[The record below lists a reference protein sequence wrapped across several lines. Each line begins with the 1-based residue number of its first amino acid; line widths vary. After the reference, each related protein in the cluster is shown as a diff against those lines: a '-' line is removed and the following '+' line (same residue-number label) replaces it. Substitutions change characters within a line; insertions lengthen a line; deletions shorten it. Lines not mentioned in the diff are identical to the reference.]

1 MRKIGSILLHG
12 FVSRPSMILINTIGM
27 LFCVYCFTSIVPMLW
42 YGYNKEDLEVMIT
55 TLNGIAGMFVALG
68 VLYEE
73 RETILHI
80 AKAKPKYFDGYLNT
94 VAHEDGLGL
103 LVIGLFMEILTVS
116 LEIPNKILDT
126 SNVEYGMLVAC
137 CLMVLGAIAIQFDLA
152 IDYIKTYFK
161 K

>member
-1 MRKIGSILLHG
+1 MNIGSILLKG
-12 FVSRPSMILINTIGM
+12 FVSRPSMLIINTIGL
-27 LFCVYCFTSIVPMLW
+27 LFCVYCFKAIVPMLW
-42 YGYNKEDLEVMIT
+42 AGYTPADLEAMLK

-80 AKAKPKYFDGYLNT
+80 SKAKPKQRDTYLNI

-103 LVIGLFMEILTVS
+103 LVIGLFMEILTIS
-116 LEIPNKILDT
+116 IEIPNKILDT
-126 SNVEYGMLVAC
+126 SRVEYGLLVTC
-137 CLMVLGAIAIQFDLA
+137 SLFVLFAMTIQFDLTK
-152 IDYIKTYFK
+152 DYIKTYFK

>member
-1 MRKIGSILLHG
+1 MKNIGSILLRG
-12 FVSRPSMILINTIGM
+12 FVSRPSMILINTVGM
-27 LFCVYCFTSIVPMLW
+27 LFCLYCFSAILPMLLH
-42 YGYNKEDLEVMIT
+42 GYNKEDLEAMLK

-80 AKAKPKYFDGYLNT
+80 AKATPKNRDQYLNI

-103 LVIGLFMEILTVS
+103 LVIGLFMEILTISV
-116 LEIPNKILDT
+116 EIPNRILDT
-126 SNVEYGMLVAC
+126 SNVEYGLIVAC
-137 CLMVLGAIAIQFDLA
+137 CLMVLGAVTIQFDLA
-152 IDYIKTYFK
+152 KDYVKTYFK

>member
-1 MRKIGSILLHG
+1 MKKIGSVLLRG

-27 LFCVYCFTSIVPMLW
+27 LFCLYCFTAIMPMLW
-42 YGYNKEDLEVMIT
+42 HGYNKEDLEAMIT

-80 AKAKPKYFDGYLNT
+80 AKAKPIYFDGYLNT
-94 VAHEDGLGL
+94 VAHENGLGL

-152 IDYIKTYFK
+152 KDYIKTYFK